1 MRSFLEI
8 DIMKSSF
15 MKKLFLVIFVFIG
28 FQPIFAQKIESK
40 PNPPMAVNDFGN
52 FLESFQR
59 QALEQK
65 LRNYND
71 STSSAIVII
80 TVPDLQG
87 YDIAEVALKYLRDWG
102 IGVQGKNNGVVILV
116 SKAERKARIETGYGM
131 EGVLPDILAKQIID
145 QRMVP
150 FFKNNDYY
158 AGFDN
163 AVDAIIEAAAGEYK
177 ADPKQAKGKPSV
189 GSIILLVVIF
199 IIIIFIFSGKGGG
212 GGGSYMSRKGSRSFM
227 DALPWFLMG
236 SMLGGGGRGGGFGG
250 GRGGGFGGGGFGGGG
265 FGGFGGGGGGG
276 GGASGGW

>member
-1 MRSFLEI
+1 
-8 DIMKSSF
+8 
-15 MKKLFLVIFVFIG
+15 MKKFILLLFIYIG
-28 FQPIFAQKIESK
+28 FQPVFAQKIEPK

-52 FLESFQR
+52 FLEPFQK

-65 LRNYND
+65 LRAYND

-102 IGVQGKNNGVVILV
+102 IGVKGKNNGVIIMV

-145 QRMVP
+145 QRMIP

-158 AGFDN
+158 AGFNN
-163 AVDAIIEAAAGEYK
+163 AVDAIIAAAAGEYK
-177 ADPKQAKGKPSV
+177 ADPKQGEGRPSI
-189 GSIILLVVIF
+189 GSIILIVVIF

-227 DALPWFLMG
+227 DALPWFLLGNTMG
-236 SMLGGGGRGGGFGG
+236 SGGRG
-250 GRGGGFGGGGFGGGG
+250 GGGFGGGGFGGGG
-265 FGGFGGGGGGG
+265 FGGGGGGFGGFGGGSGGG